1 MRSPQNKYMK
11 YSVESFMENVSSF
24 FLSNPNNSNFH
35 FSVGSHA
42 NIERIYALSSFSKRR
57 SSTPKSCMRLQNEYR
72 RNINFDVPLFYSLN
86 RSFKSLADGSIGGFL
101 FIGTNP
107 RYEASLFN
115 TTIRREQIR
124 RALPMRAI
132 NSFSSLRYNYF
143 HGGNS
148 FRSLQSI
155 FENRFDQVSQYR
167 VSRANYSIF
176 RGAESSRRSQG
187 NLFHSLFIVLAR
199 RLFGKTST
207 YANFGTL
214 HSSVASRAFA
224 FLGTGNFSLKVIK
237 NSRSSI
243 EETNVFFTVDSSNF
257 YKKNIMGYIAPIATR
272 VLSFSTHQIE
282 ETAEATHTLPL
293 TSLYER
299 SGHFSILEGRFRKHY
314 KTVTKPKS
322 SRNLETALTALCR
335 IQGPEK

>member
-1 MRSPQNKYMK
+1 MK
-11 YSVESFMENVSSF
+11 HSVESFLENISSF
-24 FLSNPNNSNFH
+24 FLSNPNSSNFH

-42 NIERIYALSSFSKRR
+42 NIERIYALTAFSKRR
-57 SSTPKSCMRLQNEYR
+57 SSTPKSCIRLQNEYT
-72 RNINFDVPLFYSLN
+72 RNINFDVPFFYSLN
-86 RSFKSLADGSIGGFL
+86 RSFKSLADGSIGGVL

-124 RALPMRAI
+124 RALPIRAI
-132 NSFSSLRYNYF
+132 NIFSSLRYNYF

-148 FRSLQSI
+148 LRSLQSI

-176 RGAESSRRSQG
+176 RGAERSRRSQG
-187 NLFHSLFIVLAR
+187 NLFHSFFIILAR

-207 YANFGTL
+207 YANFGTI

-224 FLGTGNFSLKVIK
+224 FLGTGNFSLKTIK
-237 NSRSSI
+237 SSI
-243 EETNVFFTVDSSNF
+243 NPIEENNIFLTVDSSNL
-257 YKKNIMGYIAPIATR
+257 YKKNIIGYIAPVATR

-299 SGHFSILEGRFRKHY
+299 SGHFYILEGRFRKHY

-335 IQGPEK
+335 VQSPEK